1 MAKTAIPQPAR
12 KTKQSSIR
20 DVLGAFSD
28 PTRLR
33 ILHLLLRGET
43 CVGDLVSILRI
54 SQPRVSRHLASL
66 RRARLVEVRK
76 SGLWSFYSLAAA
88 KTKFH
93 QRLLD
98 CVAIACEELP
108 AIRAD
113 ESRATQILKSGGCCP
128 EDHQ

>member
-1 MAKTAIPQPAR
+1 MNKTSAAQSSQ
-12 KTKQSSIR
+12 KTKQATINH
-20 DVLGAFSD
+20 VLGAFSD
-28 PTRLR
+28 PIRLR

-43 CVGDLVSILRI
+43 CVGDMVQILRI

-76 SGLWSFYSLAAA
+76 SGLWCFYSLAPA

-98 CVAIACEELP
+98 CVGSACE
-108 AIRAD
+108 
-113 ESRATQILKSGGCCP
+113 
-128 EDHQ
+128 